1 MNPPRKNFLKWSDDS
16 KLDAPVYRF
25 MPLEQLKEMC
35 ARKQN
40 CLVRPKFWDDP
51 FENFVFSAVGVEAD
65 GRHVDL
71 AYRNDFYGQC
81 WTDADETDAM
91 WRIYSDDKDGVR
103 VRCTPRKLLTGLYAS
118 GDPKFAEICHFIGKV
133 TYHPIEKLTAL
144 LENPEYARRAIWSG
158 DGAKQCETLLLK
170 RTAFM
175 HESEVRLLHQLPRT
189 DAAADDL
196 FFYPLDPVSMFDE
209 LVLDPRL
216 EKGAADSRKTR
227 LTKLGFTC
235 QIRQSKLYQLP
246 KLRVR
251 LR

>member
-1 MNPPRKNFLKWSDDS
+1 MDPPRKNFLMWLDDS

-25 MPLEQLKEMC
+25 MPFHRLEDICKS
-35 ARKQN
+35 KKN
-40 CLVRPKFWDDP
+40 CLVRPKLWDDP
-51 FENFVFSAVGVEAD
+51 FENFLFSADAVEAD

-91 WRIYSDDKDGVR
+91 WRIYSHDKDGVR

-118 GDPKFAEICHFIGKV
+118 EDSKFCEICYFIGKV
-133 TYHPIEKLTAL
+133 TYHPTEELTAL
-144 LENPEYARRAIWSG
+144 LENREYVRRAVWSG

-170 RTAFM
+170 RTAFA
-175 HESEVRLLHQLPRT
+175 HESEVRLLHQLRRT

-216 EKGAADSRKTR
+216 EKSAADSRKTR
-227 LTKLGFTC
+227 LTNLGFTC
-235 QIRQSKLYQLP
+235 QIRQSVLYQLP
-246 KLRVR
+246 NLCFR